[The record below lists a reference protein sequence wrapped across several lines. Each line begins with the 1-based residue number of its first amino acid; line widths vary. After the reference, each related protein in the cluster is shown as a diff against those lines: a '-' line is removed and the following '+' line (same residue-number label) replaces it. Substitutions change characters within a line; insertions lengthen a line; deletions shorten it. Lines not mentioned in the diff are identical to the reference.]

1 LLLMSPVLP
10 GGRKGLAAICGAAG
24 RTQMH
29 ATAVCR
35 RQMPAIRSATG
46 GMDGK
51 RPRAHK
57 DACKPQCRVLRWL
70 DAQTMAAAFGAQ
82 LRDQVP
88 ASWPMPQP

>member
-1 LLLMSPVLP
+1 
-10 GGRKGLAAICGAAG
+10 
-24 RTQMH
+24 MH

-57 DACKPQCRVLRWL
+57 DACNPQCRVLRRL
-70 DAQTMAAAFGAQ
+70 DAQTMTAAFGGQ
-82 LRDQVP
+82 MRDQVP
-88 ASWPMPQP
+88 SSWPMPQP